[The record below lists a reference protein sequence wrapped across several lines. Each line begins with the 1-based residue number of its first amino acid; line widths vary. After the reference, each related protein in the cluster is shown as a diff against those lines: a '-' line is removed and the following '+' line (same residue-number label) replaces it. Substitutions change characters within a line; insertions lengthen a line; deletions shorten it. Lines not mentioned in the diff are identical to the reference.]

1 MNIFMEKSYGQIELE
16 FIDNL
21 LPSTGK
27 NLSEWLIIIRKE
39 NLAKRDEIASWLK
52 NKHSFAHTNAT
63 MLASIYLNG
72 GKPVYADEN
81 ELLNNQFKQNDT
93 LRMLYDFIIS
103 DIKASFP
110 DCTIVPKKT
119 YISITQGREFAAI
132 NVKKDE
138 LRLGFDLGDT
148 PFTDELIKSKL
159 TGPMPRISHMII
171 LNNKNQVNENLRR
184 YLALSKERSNAK

>member
-1 MNIFMEKSYGQIELE
+1 MEKNYGQIERE

-21 LPSTGK
+21 LPATGK
-27 NLSEWLIIIRKE
+27 NLGQWLTIIKKE
-39 NLAKRDEIASWLK
+39 NLTKRDEIASWLK
-52 NKHSFAHTNAT
+52 AKHTFAHTNAT
-63 MLASIYLNG
+63 MLASICLNG

-103 DIKASFP
+103 DIKTSFP
-110 DCTIVPKKT
+110 DCTVVPKKT
-119 YISITQGREFAAI
+119 YISITQGREFVAI

-138 LRLGFDLGDT
+138 LRVGFDIGDT

-159 TGPMPRISHMII
+159 TGPMPSISHMII
-171 LNNKNQVNENLRR
+171 LDNKNKVNENFRR
-184 YLALSKERSNAK
+184 YLTISKERSNAK